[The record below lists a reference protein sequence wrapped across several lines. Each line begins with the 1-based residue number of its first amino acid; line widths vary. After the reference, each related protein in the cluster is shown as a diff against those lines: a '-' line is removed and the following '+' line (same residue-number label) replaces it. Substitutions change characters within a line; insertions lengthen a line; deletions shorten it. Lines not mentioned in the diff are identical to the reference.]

1 MRKDVFGYY
10 GLVVKPSFDEVLDD
24 TKKPLRIPIPD
35 RKSKRAALNFYQA
48 KLLELQQLAIGY
60 QAYEMDHALSDS
72 TIPAAVLQVA
82 PSKSADDALWQN
94 MTNHAQV
101 RYETEKE
108 QALRHRV
115 DAETALQL
123 GNERRSSLSDAY
135 FQGKGNA
142 ILQGEVPL
150 DTHYTTMMER
160 SAALG
165 YQHERPIPQAAPR
178 NLPAAAG
185 YPAQREF
192 PTFRA
197 LNMGQARLSGV
208 VGGKWILKT
217 ADSYE
222 SARRASAVDV

>member
-1 MRKDVFGYY
+1 MRKDVIGYY

-35 RKSKRAALNFYQA
+35 RKAKRAALNFYQA
-48 KLLELQQLAIGY
+48 KLLEIQQQSVGY
-60 QAYEMDHALSDS
+60 QAYEMDHALSDA
-72 TIPAAVLQVA
+72 TIPAAVIQVA
-82 PSKSADDALWQN
+82 PSKSADDALWQS
-94 MTNHAQV
+94 MANHAQV
-101 RYETEKE
+101 HYENAKE
-108 QALRHRV
+108 RALRHRV
-115 DAETALQL
+115 DAETVLQL

-135 FQGKGNA
+135 FMGQGNA

-150 DTHYTTMMER
+150 NTHYTTIMEQ

-165 YQHERPIPQAAPR
+165 YQHERPIPQAAPH

-197 LNMGQARLSGV
+197 LNMGQAHLSGV
-208 VGGKWILKT
+208 VGGKSILKT
-217 ADSYE
+217 SDSYE